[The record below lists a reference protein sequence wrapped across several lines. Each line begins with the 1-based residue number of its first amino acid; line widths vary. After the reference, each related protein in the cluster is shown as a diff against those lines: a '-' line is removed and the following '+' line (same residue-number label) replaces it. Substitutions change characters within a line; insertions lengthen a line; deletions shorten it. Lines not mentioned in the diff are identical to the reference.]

1 MNLKSISVLIF
12 LLGLNPQ
19 LYSQTLS
26 GGSHPDAGK
35 IILNPLKLNYR
46 KGIFYEIGNPENEA
60 DINLKNLLIHDET
73 LLINTGT
80 MQTEEEP
87 ENIISVSATG
97 GLLQET
103 EELYSTSSIYQS
115 YKFKN
120 TFSEKFNLGLVVR
133 IEYAKR
139 EELGFEDIKR
149 WYDNTVLTANYNFNP
164 YNSLGIFAGASISD
178 TTMTTYGF
186 SYRSLIENDEFSFLN
201 ILTLSNDYFYYWND
215 VTQNFASDN
224 MSFTYG
230 NINLSAELFAGV
242 VDLNYIEDYT
252 ATARN
257 PNTMFNIQL
266 QYRIFSGPV
275 VNAGILFNARNFK
288 YRSPLYYSPSH
299 RNMAGG
305 FANFYDS
312 FGKFYL
318 YVNGGMRIATDNVF
332 IWDFDSEVGYDYNN
346 FSVSIGVGRYNDPYY
361 ANYNTFLNLTKIF

>member
-1 MNLKSISVLIF
+1 MNLKNFTVVIF
-12 LLGLNPQ
+12 LLALNPQ
-19 LYSQTLS
+19 IYSQISS
-26 GGSHPDAGK
+26 GGSYPEAGK
-35 IILNPLKLNYR
+35 PVLNPVKLNYR
-46 KGIFYEIGNPENEA
+46 KGIFCKVINHENEA
-60 DINLKNLLIHDET
+60 DCSLKNLLTYNET
-73 LLINTGT
+73 LSGNTDSK
-80 MQTEEEP
+80 QQEEEQ
-87 ENIISVSATG
+87 ENVLSVSATG

-103 EELYSTSSIYQS
+103 EELYSTSSLYQS
-115 YKFKN
+115 YKIKN
-120 TFSEKFNLGLVVR
+120 TFSEKFSLGLVIR

-164 YNSLGIFAGASISD
+164 YNSLGVFGGASISD
-178 TTMTTYGF
+178 TTVTSYGF
-186 SYRSLIENDEFSFLN
+186 SYRALIENDDFSFLN

-215 VTQNFASDN
+215 VAQNFASEN

-230 NINLSAELFAGV
+230 NVNLSAEFYAGV

-257 PNTMFNIQL
+257 PNTMFNVQL
-266 QYRIFSGPV
+266 QYRIFSEPV

-312 FGKFYL
+312 FGRIYL
-318 YVNGGMRIATDNVF
+318 YLNGGMRIATDNVF
-332 IWDFDSEVGYDYNN
+332 IWDFDSEFGYDYNN